1 MRILI
6 ESSLNCHKLDSSV
19 TNNRVR
25 IPAKIRIHLFA
36 GGIYP
41 LQFQGV
47 FTHCA
52 EFFAFA
58 PPQHNFVVA
67 PQ

>member
-1 MRILI
+1 MMTEKRP
-6 ESSLNCHKLDSSV
+6 KK
-19 TNNRVR
+19 
-25 IPAKIRIHLFA
+25 AKIRIHLFA